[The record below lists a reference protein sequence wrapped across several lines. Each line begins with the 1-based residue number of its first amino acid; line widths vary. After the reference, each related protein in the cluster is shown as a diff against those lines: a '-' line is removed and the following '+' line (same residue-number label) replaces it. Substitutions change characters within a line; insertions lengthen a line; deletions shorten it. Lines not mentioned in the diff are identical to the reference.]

1 MGTEYDVYCRYI
13 SSTDSLW
20 SLSDEFELAGQN
32 NTSGG
37 NQTSPFVFNDG
48 INFLVAW
55 EDSRNNV
62 YTDIYFQDLE
72 DGVAVL
78 TNGGELL
85 CDADFDQLNPK
96 IGKLSGND
104 GSFLIYWDDLRSS
117 GKEFLNNVFAQS
129 YTPGT
134 QDLSNDI
141 FLEYSYKIESA
152 YPNPFNPS
160 ISIEFSLD
168 RSDIVK
174 LSVYDIRGRIIST
187 LIQDYLNVGSY
198 TIDWS
203 PSSEISSGLYIVRLE
218 SVSNNLSVS
227 EKNYVC

>member
-1 MGTEYDVYCRYI
+1 MGTEYDVYCRYL

-20 SLSDEFELAGQN
+20 SLSDVFELAGQN

-141 FLEYSYKIESA
+141 FLNLYKIESA

-160 ISIEFSLD
+160 ISIEFH
-168 RSDIVK
+168 
-174 LSVYDIRGRIIST
+174 
-187 LIQDYLNVGSY
+187 
-198 TIDWS
+198 
-203 PSSEISSGLYIVRLE
+203 
-218 SVSNNLSVS
+218 
-227 EKNYVC
+227 